1 MNITLSQVGFDS
13 PLGYN
18 SSNEMFAQ
26 KRDGLACV
34 YYIMYMQIAKQNIKS
49 VLTMLLS
56 MALLLTMACFASCSK
71 DDDIITP
78 EKLET
83 TDNKPISFSGSMLEG
98 QAVTR
103 ASGLEDIQT
112 SFTVYGYKND
122 AFDSGTN
129 SYTSYQTVF
138 PGFVVNWTINSAYTT
153 TSNTSDWEY
162 VGITSDQT
170 IKYWDFGANAY
181 RFFGYALGKATDD
194 PTTSIVPVT
203 ANTSS
208 SPVTLSATV
217 DASTDATVAA
227 APYFTRLWFSTGNS
241 TVYPNKLFGQPV
253 ILEFL
258 KPFARVRVMFTFAEG
273 VQILHSSLTD
283 ISFKPSDATK
293 QIPQKGTVTVTYPLT
308 GTETTETIS
317 AAPPDYL
324 AAITQ
329 DYWEGTDSDP
339 AHLTWYTV
347 LSAEQDTYTMYVNV
361 EGEAKTANVPGEYMD
376 WKAGYEYT
384 YIFKILEGGGFI
396 FDEVQVAIRN
406 WEDAGTEDHP
416 VYNW

>member
-1 MNITLSQVGFDS
+1 
-13 PLGYN
+13 
-18 SSNEMFAQ
+18 
-26 KRDGLACV
+26 
-34 YYIMYMQIAKQNIKS
+34 
-49 VLTMLLS
+49 MLLS

-71 DDDIITP
+71 DDDIVSP
-78 EKLET
+78 ERPET
-83 TDNKPISFSGSMLEG
+83 TDNKPISFSSSMLEG

-122 AFDSGTN
+122 AFDNGTN

-138 PGFVVNWTINSAYTT
+138 PGFVVNWTVNSAYTT

-194 PTTSIVPVT
+194 PATSIVPVT

-258 KPFARVRVMFTFAEG
+258 KPFARVRFRFMFIDGLTFGREALSKIKFWPTVNADG
-273 VQILHSSLTD
+273 DPANDRIIANAGTVSVHYPL
-283 ISFKPSDATK
+283 
-293 QIPQKGTVTVTYPLT
+293 KGTGTKETWTTSGTT
-308 GTETTETIS
+308 GIQAFTIDWYETTET
-317 AAPPDYL
+317 PDP
-324 AAITQ
+324 TQ
-329 DYWEGTDSDP
+329 PEVYPNSPEHWYYVLPTSSQGSYTLEVAVVSDE
-339 AHLTWYTV
+339 V
-347 LSAEQDTYTMYVNV
+347 
-361 EGEAKTANVPGEYMD
+361 KTAVVPAEFMT
-376 WKAGYEYT
+376 WKPGFEYT
-384 YIFKILEGGGFI
+384 YNFKINESGGI
-396 FDEVQVAIRN
+396 VIDIVQVAINDWGNRKS
-406 WEDAGTEDHP
+406 AGHS

>member
-1 MNITLSQVGFDS
+1 
-13 PLGYN
+13 
-18 SSNEMFAQ
+18 
-26 KRDGLACV
+26 
-34 YYIMYMQIAKQNIKS
+34 
-49 VLTMLLS
+49 
-56 MALLLTMACFASCSK
+56 MALLLTMVCFGSCSK
-71 DDDIITP
+71 DDDIVSP
-78 EKLET
+78 ERPET
-83 TDNKPISFSGSMLEG
+83 TDNKPISFSSSMLEG

-122 AFDSGTN
+122 AFDNGTN

-138 PGFVVNWTINSAYTT
+138 PGFVVNWTVNSAYTT
-153 TSNTSDWEY
+153 TSNTSDWNY

-170 IKYWDFGANAY
+170 IKYWDFSANAY
-181 RFFGYALGKATDD
+181 RFFGYALGNATDD
-194 PTTSIVPVT
+194 PATSIVPVT

-258 KPFARVRVMFTFAEG
+258 KPFARVRVMFTVAEG

-293 QIPQKGTVTVTYPLT
+293 QIPQKGNVTATYPLT

-317 AAPPDYL
+317 AVSTDYL

-347 LSAEQDTYTMYVNV
+347 LPAAQDTYTMSVNV
-361 EGEAKTANVPGEYMD
+361 EGEVKTTYVPGVYMD

-384 YIFKILEGGGFI
+384 YIFKILEGGGII
-396 FDEVQVAIRN
+396 FDEVQAAIRN
-406 WEDAGTEDHP
+406 WEDAGTEYHP
-416 VYNW
+416 VFNW

>member
-1 MNITLSQVGFDS
+1 
-13 PLGYN
+13 
-18 SSNEMFAQ
+18 
-26 KRDGLACV
+26 
-34 YYIMYMQIAKQNIKS
+34 MQIAKLNIKS
-49 VLTMLLS
+49 VFTILLS
-56 MALLLTMACFASCSK
+56 MALLLTMACFGSCSK
-71 DDDIITP
+71 DDDIVSP
-78 EKLET
+78 ERPET
-83 TDNKPISFSGSMLEG
+83 TDNKPISFSSSMLEG

-112 SFTVYGYKND
+112 SFTVYGFKND

-138 PGFVVNWTINSAYTT
+138 PGFVVNWSINSAYTT

-194 PTTSIVPVT
+194 PATSIVPVT
-203 ANTSS
+203 ANASS
-208 SPVTLSATV
+208 NPVILSATV
-217 DASTDATVAA
+217 DASSDATIVA

-241 TVYPNKLFGQPV
+241 TVYPNKMFGQPV

-258 KPFARVRVMFTFAEG
+258 KPFARVRVIFSFAEG
-273 VQILHSSLTD
+273 VQIQHSSLAD
-283 ISFKPSDATK
+283 ISFRPSDATK
-293 QIPQKGTVTVTYPLT
+293 QIPQKGTVTATYPLT

-317 AAPPDYL
+317 AVPTDYL

-339 AHLTWYTV
+339 AHLIWYTV
-347 LSAEQDTYTMYVNV
+347 LPAEQDTYTMSVNV
-361 EGEAKTANVPGEYMD
+361 EGEAKTAYVPGEYMD

-384 YIFKILEGGGFI
+384 YIFKILEGGGII
-396 FDEVQVAIRN
+396 FDEVQVGIRN
-406 WEDAGTEDHP
+406 WEDAGTEYHP
-416 VYNW
+416 VFNW